1 MSKYIANAFQI
12 PNAVVD
18 DLMSRLS
25 PNAFKC
31 YVLIVRKTTGWGKSS
46 DKISISQFQ
55 AIAGIKKRDT
65 VISALAEL
73 EKLNLIL
80 PVKKAGLVNEFRL
93 NKLPEITPKPVP
105 KMVTTTSPE
114 NGDGSKNGTSP
125 ENGDGTSPENG
136 DGPKNGTS
144 PENKNGTSPD
154 NRVRVVPKMVT
165 TTSPENGDTQN
176 PLTKPTRQNTPLPPQ
191 NADDENADCA
201 NALVA
206 ADATTGGGCDEFEK
220 PIKQAGKPEDK
231 KTKTKTAAP
240 VAEIVKAYNAILGE
254 VMPKA
259 VELTDY
265 RKREITARWKQL
277 LGSLN
282 PRGKIRYSGVEDGL
296 HYWRGLFAKALE
308 NPHWCGDND
317 RNWRADLDWF
327 MKPRNFT
334 KLVEFIPQRTKR

>member
-73 EKLNLIL
+73 EKFNLIL

-93 NKLPEITPKPVP
+93 NKLPEITPKP
-105 KMVTTTSPE
+105 
-114 NGDGSKNGTSP
+114 
-125 ENGDGTSPENG
+125 
-136 DGPKNGTS
+136 
-144 PENKNGTSPD
+144 
-154 NRVRVVPKMVT
+154 VPKMVT

-240 VAEIVKAYNAILGE
+240 VAEIVKAYNAVLGE

-308 NPHWCGDND
+308 NSHWCGDND

-334 KLVEFIPQRTKR
+334 KLVEFIPQRAKR

>member
-114 NGDGSKNGTSP
+114 NGD
-125 ENGDGTSPENG
+125 
-136 DGPKNGTS
+136 
-144 PENKNGTSPD
+144 
-154 NRVRVVPKMVT
+154 
-165 TTSPENGDTQN
+165 TQN

-191 NADDENADCA
+191 NAGDENADCA

-220 PIKQAGKPEDK
+220 PIKQAGKPVDK

-240 VAEIVKAYNAILGE
+240 VAEIVKAYNAVLGE

-334 KLVEFIPQRTKR
+334 KLVEFIPQRAKR

>member
-1 MSKYIANAFQI
+1 MSKYIANAFQL

-114 NGDGSKNGTSP
+114 NGDGHI
-125 ENGDGTSPENG
+125 
-136 DGPKNGTS
+136 
-144 PENKNGTSPD
+144 NGTSPD
-154 NRVRVVPKMVT
+154 NRTRVVPKMVT

-308 NPHWCGDND
+308 NSHWCGDND

>member
-55 AIAGIKKRDT
+55 AIAVIKKRDT

-114 NGDGSKNGTSP
+114 NGDGHKNGTSP
-125 ENGDGTSPENG
+125 Y
-136 DGPKNGTS
+136 
-144 PENKNGTSPD
+144 
-154 NRVRVVPKMVT
+154 NRTRVVPKMVT

-240 VAEIVKAYNAILGE
+240 VAEIVKAYNAVLGE

-308 NPHWCGDND
+308 NSHWCGDND

-334 KLVEFIPQRTKR
+334 KLVEFIPQRAKR

>member
-93 NKLPEITPKPVP
+93 NKLPEITPRP
-105 KMVTTTSPE
+105 
-114 NGDGSKNGTSP
+114 
-125 ENGDGTSPENG
+125 
-136 DGPKNGTS
+136 
-144 PENKNGTSPD
+144 
-154 NRVRVVPKMVT
+154 VPKMVT

-240 VAEIVKAYNAILGE
+240 VAEIVKAYNAVLGE

-308 NPHWCGDND
+308 NSHWCGDND

-334 KLVEFIPQRTKR
+334 KLVEFIPQRAKR

>member
-31 YVLIVRKTTGWGKSS
+31 YVLIVRKTTGWGKSA

-93 NKLPEITPKPVP
+93 NKLPEITPKP
-105 KMVTTTSPE
+105 
-114 NGDGSKNGTSP
+114 
-125 ENGDGTSPENG
+125 
-136 DGPKNGTS
+136 
-144 PENKNGTSPD
+144 
-154 NRVRVVPKMVT
+154 VPKMVT

-308 NPHWCGDND
+308 NSHWCGDND

-334 KLVEFIPQRTKR
+334 KLVEFIPQRVRR

>member
-114 NGDGSKNGTSP
+114 NVTM
-125 ENGDGTSPENG
+125 
-136 DGPKNGTS
+136 
-144 PENKNGTSPD
+144 
-154 NRVRVVPKMVT
+154 VVPKMVT

-176 PLTKPTRQNTPLPPQ
+176 PLTKPTRQNTPLPPK

-240 VAEIVKAYNAILGE
+240 VAEIVKAYNAVLGE

-334 KLVEFIPQRTKR
+334 KLVEFIPQRAKR

>member
-73 EKLNLIL
+73 EKFNLIL

-105 KMVTTTSPE
+105 KMVMTTSPE
-114 NGDGSKNGTSP
+114 NGDGHKNGTSP
-125 ENGDGTSPENG
+125 Y
-136 DGPKNGTS
+136 
-144 PENKNGTSPD
+144 
-154 NRVRVVPKMVT
+154 NRTRVVPKMVT

-240 VAEIVKAYNAILGE
+240 VAEIVKAYNAVLGE

-308 NPHWCGDND
+308 NSHWCGDND

-334 KLVEFIPQRTKR
+334 KLVEFIPQRAKR

>member
-73 EKLNLIL
+73 EKFNLIL

-93 NKLPEITPKPVP
+93 NKLPEITPKPVT

-114 NGDGSKNGTSP
+114 NGDGH
-125 ENGDGTSPENG
+125 
-136 DGPKNGTS
+136 
-144 PENKNGTSPD
+144 KNGTSPD
-154 NRVRVVPKMVT
+154 NRTRVVPKMVT

-240 VAEIVKAYNAILGE
+240 VAEIVKAYNAVLGE

-282 PRGKIRYSGVEDGL
+282 PRGKIRYSCVEDGL

-334 KLVEFIPQRTKR
+334 KLVEFIPQRAKR

>member
-73 EKLNLIL
+73 EKLNLIV

-93 NKLPEITPKPVP
+93 NKLPEITPKP
-105 KMVTTTSPE
+105 
-114 NGDGSKNGTSP
+114 
-125 ENGDGTSPENG
+125 
-136 DGPKNGTS
+136 
-144 PENKNGTSPD
+144 
-154 NRVRVVPKMVT
+154 VPKMVT

-240 VAEIVKAYNAILGE
+240 VAEIVQAYNAVLGE

-277 LGSLN
+277 LVSLN
-282 PRGKIRYSGVEDGL
+282 PRGKIRYIGVEDGL

-308 NPHWCGDND
+308 NSHWCGDND

-334 KLVEFIPQRTKR
+334 KLVEFIPQRAKR

>member
-114 NGDGSKNGTSP
+114 NGDGH
-125 ENGDGTSPENG
+125 
-136 DGPKNGTS
+136 
-144 PENKNGTSPD
+144 KNGTSPD
-154 NRVRVVPKMVT
+154 NRTRVVPKMGT

-240 VAEIVKAYNAILGE
+240 VAEIVKAYNAVLGD

-308 NPHWCGDND
+308 NSHWCGDND

-334 KLVEFIPQRTKR
+334 KLVEFIPQRAKR

>member
-114 NGDGSKNGTSP
+114 NGDGHKNC
-125 ENGDGTSPENG
+125 
-136 DGPKNGTS
+136 
-144 PENKNGTSPD
+144 TSPD
-154 NRVRVVPKMVT
+154 NRTRVVPKMVT

-240 VAEIVKAYNAILGE
+240 VAEIVKAYNAVLGE

-308 NPHWCGDND
+308 NSHWCGDND

-334 KLVEFIPQRTKR
+334 KLVEFIPQRAKR

>member
-125 ENGDGTSPENG
+125 
-136 DGPKNGTS
+136 
-144 PENKNGTSPD
+144 D
-154 NRVRVVPKMVT
+154 NRTRVVPKMVT

-240 VAEIVKAYNAILGE
+240 VAEIVKAYNAVLGE

-308 NPHWCGDND
+308 NSHWCGDND

-334 KLVEFIPQRTKR
+334 KLVEFIPQREKR

>member
-114 NGDGSKNGTSP
+114 NGDGH
-125 ENGDGTSPENG
+125 
-136 DGPKNGTS
+136 
-144 PENKNGTSPD
+144 KNGTSPD
-154 NRVRVVPKMVT
+154 NRTRVVPKMVT

-240 VAEIVKAYNAILGE
+240 VAEIVKAYNAVLGD

-308 NPHWCGDND
+308 NSHWCGDND

-334 KLVEFIPQRTKR
+334 KLVEFIPQRAKR

>member
-114 NGDGSKNGTSP
+114 NGDGHKNGTSP
-125 ENGDGTSPENG
+125 Y
-136 DGPKNGTS
+136 
-144 PENKNGTSPD
+144 
-154 NRVRVVPKMVT
+154 NRTRVVPKMVT

-206 ADATTGGGCDEFEK
+206 ADATTWGGCDEFEK

-240 VAEIVKAYNAILGE
+240 VAEIVKAYNAVLGE

-308 NPHWCGDND
+308 NSHWCGDND

-334 KLVEFIPQRTKR
+334 KLVEFIPQRAKR

>member
-114 NGDGSKNGTSP
+114 NGD
-125 ENGDGTSPENG
+125 
-136 DGPKNGTS
+136 
-144 PENKNGTSPD
+144 
-154 NRVRVVPKMVT
+154 
-165 TTSPENGDTQN
+165 TQN

-240 VAEIVKAYNAILGE
+240 VAEIVKAYNAVLGE

-265 RKREITARWKQL
+265 RKREITARWNQL

-282 PRGKIRYSGVEDGL
+282 PRGEIRYSGVEDGL

-308 NPHWCGDND
+308 NSHWCGDND

-334 KLVEFIPQRTKR
+334 KLVEFIPQRAKR

>member
-114 NGDGSKNGTSP
+114 NGD
-125 ENGDGTSPENG
+125 DF
-136 DGPKNGTS
+136 
-144 PENKNGTSPD
+144 KNGTSPD
-154 NRVRVVPKMVT
+154 NRTRVVPKMVT

-231 KTKTKTAAP
+231 KTKTKTAVP
-240 VAEIVKAYNAILGE
+240 VAEIVKAYNAVLGE

-308 NPHWCGDND
+308 NSHWCGDND

-334 KLVEFIPQRTKR
+334 KLVEFIPQRAKR

>member
-73 EKLNLIL
+73 AKLNLIL

-93 NKLPEITPKPVP
+93 NKLPEITPKP
-105 KMVTTTSPE
+105 
-114 NGDGSKNGTSP
+114 
-125 ENGDGTSPENG
+125 
-136 DGPKNGTS
+136 
-144 PENKNGTSPD
+144 
-154 NRVRVVPKMVT
+154 VPKMVT

-240 VAEIVKAYNAILGE
+240 VAEIVKAYNAVLGE

-308 NPHWCGDND
+308 NSHWCGDND

-334 KLVEFIPQRTKR
+334 KLVEFIPQRAKR

>member
-73 EKLNLIL
+73 EKFNLIL

-114 NGDGSKNGTSP
+114 NGDGHKNGTSH
-125 ENGDGTSPENG
+125 
-136 DGPKNGTS
+136 
-144 PENKNGTSPD
+144 D
-154 NRVRVVPKMVT
+154 NRTRVVPKMVT

-240 VAEIVKAYNAILGE
+240 VAEIVKAYNAVLGE

-296 HYWRGLFAKALE
+296 NYWRGLFAKALE
-308 NPHWCGDND
+308 NSHWCGDND

-334 KLVEFIPQRTKR
+334 KLVEFIPQRAKR

>member
-114 NGDGSKNGTSP
+114 NGDGHKNGTSP
-125 ENGDGTSPENG
+125 Y
-136 DGPKNGTS
+136 
-144 PENKNGTSPD
+144 
-154 NRVRVVPKMVT
+154 NRTRVVPKMVT

-240 VAEIVKAYNAILGE
+240 VAEIVKAYNAVLGE

-296 HYWRGLFAKALE
+296 HYWRGLFTKALE
-308 NPHWCGDND
+308 NSHWCGDND

-334 KLVEFIPQRTKR
+334 KLVEFIPQRAKR

>member
-31 YVLIVRKTTGWGKSS
+31 YVLIVRKTTSWGKSS

-114 NGDGSKNGTSP
+114 NGDGH
-125 ENGDGTSPENG
+125 
-136 DGPKNGTS
+136 
-144 PENKNGTSPD
+144 KNGTSPD
-154 NRVRVVPKMVT
+154 NRTRVVPKMVT

-240 VAEIVKAYNAILGE
+240 VAEIVKAYNAVLGE

-334 KLVEFIPQRTKR
+334 KLVEFIPQRAKR

>member
-114 NGDGSKNGTSP
+114 NGDGH
-125 ENGDGTSPENG
+125 
-136 DGPKNGTS
+136 
-144 PENKNGTSPD
+144 KNGTSPD
-154 NRVRVVPKMVT
+154 NRTRVVPKMVT

-240 VAEIVKAYNAILGE
+240 VAEIVKAYNAVLGE

-334 KLVEFIPQRTKR
+334 KLVEFIPQRAKR

>member
-114 NGDGSKNGTSP
+114 NGDGHKNGTSP
-125 ENGDGTSPENG
+125 Y
-136 DGPKNGTS
+136 
-144 PENKNGTSPD
+144 
-154 NRVRVVPKMVT
+154 NRTRVVPKMVT

-240 VAEIVKAYNAILGE
+240 VAEIVKAYNAVLGE

-308 NPHWCGDND
+308 NSHWCGDND

-334 KLVEFIPQRTKR
+334 KLVEFIPQRAKR

>member
-105 KMVTTTSPE
+105 KMVTATSPE
-114 NGDGSKNGTSP
+114 NGDS
-125 ENGDGTSPENG
+125 
-136 DGPKNGTS
+136 PKNGTS
-144 PENKNGTSPD
+144 PY
-154 NRVRVVPKMVT
+154 NRTRVVPKMVT

-240 VAEIVKAYNAILGE
+240 VAEIVKAYNAVLGE

-308 NPHWCGDND
+308 NSHWCGDND

-334 KLVEFIPQRTKR
+334 KLVEFIPQRAKR

>member
-93 NKLPEITPKPVP
+93 NKLPEITPKP
-105 KMVTTTSPE
+105 
-114 NGDGSKNGTSP
+114 
-125 ENGDGTSPENG
+125 
-136 DGPKNGTS
+136 
-144 PENKNGTSPD
+144 
-154 NRVRVVPKMVT
+154 VPKMVT

>member
-114 NGDGSKNGTSP
+114 NGDG
-125 ENGDGTSPENG
+125 
-136 DGPKNGTS
+136 
-144 PENKNGTSPD
+144 NKNGTSPD
-154 NRVRVVPKMVT
+154 NRTRVVPKMVT

-240 VAEIVKAYNAILGE
+240 VAEIVKAYNAVLGE

-265 RKREITARWKQL
+265 RKREITARWNQL

-334 KLVEFIPQRTKR
+334 KLVEFIPQRAKR

>member
-18 DLMSRLS
+18 DLMSILS

-114 NGDGSKNGTSP
+114 NGDGH
-125 ENGDGTSPENG
+125 
-136 DGPKNGTS
+136 
-144 PENKNGTSPD
+144 KNGTSPD
-154 NRVRVVPKMVT
+154 NRTRVVPKMVT

-240 VAEIVKAYNAILGE
+240 VAEIVKAYNAVLGE

-308 NPHWCGDND
+308 NSHWCGDND

-334 KLVEFIPQRTKR
+334 KLVEFIPQRAKR

>member
-105 KMVTTTSPE
+105 KMGMTTSPE
-114 NGDGSKNGTSP
+114 NGDY
-125 ENGDGTSPENG
+125 
-136 DGPKNGTS
+136 
-144 PENKNGTSPD
+144 NKNGTSPD
-154 NRVRVVPKMVT
+154 NRTRVVPKMGM

-220 PIKQAGKPEDK
+220 PIKQAGKPENK
-231 KTKTKTAAP
+231 KTKIKTAAP
-240 VAEIVKAYNAILGE
+240 VAEIVKAYNAVLGE

-308 NPHWCGDND
+308 NSHWCGDND

-334 KLVEFIPQRTKR
+334 KLVEFIPQRAKR

>member
-125 ENGDGTSPENG
+125 
-136 DGPKNGTS
+136 
-144 PENKNGTSPD
+144 D
-154 NRVRVVPKMVT
+154 NWTRVVPKMVT

-240 VAEIVKAYNAILGE
+240 VAEIVKAYNAVLGE

-308 NPHWCGDND
+308 NSHWCGDND

-334 KLVEFIPQRTKR
+334 KLVEFIPQRAKR

>member
-114 NGDGSKNGTSP
+114 NGDGHKNGTSP
-125 ENGDGTSPENG
+125 Y
-136 DGPKNGTS
+136 
-144 PENKNGTSPD
+144 
-154 NRVRVVPKMVT
+154 NRTRVVPKMVT
-165 TTSPENGDTQN
+165 TISPENGDTQN

-240 VAEIVKAYNAILGE
+240 VAEIVKAYNAVLGE

-308 NPHWCGDND
+308 NSHWCGDND

-334 KLVEFIPQRTKR
+334 KLVEFIPQRAKR

>member
-105 KMVTTTSPE
+105 KMVT
-114 NGDGSKNGTSP
+114 
-125 ENGDGTSPENG
+125 
-136 DGPKNGTS
+136 
-144 PENKNGTSPD
+144 
-154 NRVRVVPKMVT
+154 RVVPKMVT

-334 KLVEFIPQRTKR
+334 KLVEFIPQRAKR

>member
-114 NGDGSKNGTSP
+114 NVT
-125 ENGDGTSPENG
+125 
-136 DGPKNGTS
+136 
-144 PENKNGTSPD
+144 
-154 NRVRVVPKMVT
+154 RVVPKMVT

-240 VAEIVKAYNAILGE
+240 VAEIVKAYNAVLGE

-308 NPHWCGDND
+308 NSHWCGDND

-334 KLVEFIPQRTKR
+334 KLVEFIPQRAKR

>member
-114 NGDGSKNGTSP
+114 NGDS
-125 ENGDGTSPENG
+125 
-136 DGPKNGTS
+136 PKNGTS
-144 PENKNGTSPD
+144 PY
-154 NRVRVVPKMVT
+154 NRTRVVPKMVT

-240 VAEIVKAYNAILGE
+240 VAEIVKAYNAVLGE

-308 NPHWCGDND
+308 NSHWCGDND

-334 KLVEFIPQRTKR
+334 KLVEFIPQRAKR

>member
-65 VISALAEL
+65 VIYALAEL

-114 NGDGSKNGTSP
+114 NGDGHKNGTSP
-125 ENGDGTSPENG
+125 Y
-136 DGPKNGTS
+136 
-144 PENKNGTSPD
+144 
-154 NRVRVVPKMVT
+154 NRTRVVPKMVT

-240 VAEIVKAYNAILGE
+240 VAEIVKAYNAVLGE

-308 NPHWCGDND
+308 NSHWCGDND

-334 KLVEFIPQRTKR
+334 KLVEFIPQRAKR

>member
-73 EKLNLIL
+73 EILNLIL

-93 NKLPEITPKPVP
+93 NKLPEITPKP
-105 KMVTTTSPE
+105 
-114 NGDGSKNGTSP
+114 
-125 ENGDGTSPENG
+125 
-136 DGPKNGTS
+136 
-144 PENKNGTSPD
+144 
-154 NRVRVVPKMVT
+154 VPKMVT

-240 VAEIVKAYNAILGE
+240 VAEIVKAYNAVLGE

-308 NPHWCGDND
+308 NSHWCGDND

-334 KLVEFIPQRTKR
+334 KLVEFIPQRAKR

>member
-105 KMVTTTSPE
+105 KMVTTTSH
-114 NGDGSKNGTSP
+114 
-125 ENGDGTSPENG
+125 ENG

-144 PENKNGTSPD
+144 PD
-154 NRVRVVPKMVT
+154 NRTRVVPKMVT

-308 NPHWCGDND
+308 NSHWCGDND

-334 KLVEFIPQRTKR
+334 KLVEFIPQRAKR

>member
-114 NGDGSKNGTSP
+114 NGDGH
-125 ENGDGTSPENG
+125 
-136 DGPKNGTS
+136 
-144 PENKNGTSPD
+144 KNGTSPD
-154 NRVRVVPKMVT
+154 NRTRVVPKMVT

-240 VAEIVKAYNAILGE
+240 VAEIVKAYNAVLGE

-308 NPHWCGDND
+308 NSHWCGDND

-334 KLVEFIPQRTKR
+334 KLVEFIPQRAKR

>member
-114 NGDGSKNGTSP
+114 NGDGH
-125 ENGDGTSPENG
+125 
-136 DGPKNGTS
+136 
-144 PENKNGTSPD
+144 KNGTSPD
-154 NRVRVVPKMVT
+154 NRTRVVPKMVT

-240 VAEIVKAYNAILGE
+240 VAEIVKAYNAVLGE

-282 PRGKIRYSGVEDGL
+282 PRGKIRYSCVEDGL

-308 NPHWCGDND
+308 NSHWCGDND

-334 KLVEFIPQRTKR
+334 KLVEFIPQRAKR

>member
-114 NGDGSKNGTSP
+114 NGD
-125 ENGDGTSPENG
+125 
-136 DGPKNGTS
+136 
-144 PENKNGTSPD
+144 
-154 NRVRVVPKMVT
+154 
-165 TTSPENGDTQN
+165 TQN

-240 VAEIVKAYNAILGE
+240 VAEIVKAYNDILGE

-282 PRGKIRYSGVEDGL
+282 PRGKIRYIGVEDGL

-308 NPHWCGDND
+308 NSHWCGDND

-334 KLVEFIPQRTKR
+334 KLVEFIPQRAKR

>member
-1 MSKYIANAFQI
+1 
-12 PNAVVD
+12 
-18 DLMSRLS
+18 
-25 PNAFKC
+25 
-31 YVLIVRKTTGWGKSS
+31 
-46 DKISISQFQ
+46 
-55 AIAGIKKRDT
+55 
-65 VISALAEL
+65 
-73 EKLNLIL
+73 
-80 PVKKAGLVNEFRL
+80 
-93 NKLPEITPKPVP
+93 
-105 KMVTTTSPE
+105 
-114 NGDGSKNGTSP
+114 
-125 ENGDGTSPENG
+125 
-136 DGPKNGTS
+136 
-144 PENKNGTSPD
+144 
-154 NRVRVVPKMVT
+154 MVT

-240 VAEIVKAYNAILGE
+240 VAEIVKAYNAVLGE
-254 VMPKA
+254 VLPKA

-282 PRGKIRYSGVEDGL
+282 PRGKIRYIGVEDGL

-308 NPHWCGDND
+308 NSHWCGDND

-334 KLVEFIPQRTKR
+334 KLVEFIPQRAKR